1 MWRSPGTTSSEMAP
15 SSGSSEA
22 RLAIRMR
29 DCRQRR
35 PTATGVYRIEV
46 LVSSQF
52 STSRFRMA
60 LDGQN
65 VTGSLSVPNT
75 GSWHTFQWVGA
86 SGVGLT
92 MGLHVLR
99 VYADQQYFNL
109 DAIRI
114 RK

>member
-1 MWRSPGTTSSEMAP
+1 M
-15 SSGSSEA
+15 
-22 RLAIRMR
+22 
-29 DCRQRR
+29 
-35 PTATGVYRIEV
+35 

-52 STSRFRMA
+52 SASRFRMA

-99 VYADQQYFNL
+99 VYADEQYFNL